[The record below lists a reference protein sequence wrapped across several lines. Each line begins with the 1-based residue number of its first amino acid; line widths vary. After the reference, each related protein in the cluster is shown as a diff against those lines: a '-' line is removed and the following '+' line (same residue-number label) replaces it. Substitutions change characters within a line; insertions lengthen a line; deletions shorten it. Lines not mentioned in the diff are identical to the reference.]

1 MIFVTLGSQ
10 KFPFNRL
17 LQAIDRL
24 IESGE
29 ITEPVF
35 AQTGWSDYKPAHFES
50 TPFLDREDMDA
61 WFAKSDVVITHG
73 GTGAIVG
80 ALKAGKKV
88 IAVPRL
94 AKYGEHVDDH
104 QKQITGQFLGL
115 GMILRCDDCDELGTL
130 IAQAKQQTFRPY
142 ESHTQAILDSLEEFL
157 QENFGKSGN

>member
-10 KFPFNRL
+10 KFQFNRL
-17 LQAIDRL
+17 LQAIDRQ

-35 AQTGWSDYKPAHFES
+35 AQIGWSDYKPVHYEWA
-50 TPFLDREDMDA
+50 PFLDREDMDA
-61 WFAKSDVVITHG
+61 WVAKADVVIAHG

-104 QKQITGQFLGL
+104 QEQVTGQFLGL
-115 GMILRCDDCDELGTL
+115 NMILRCEDCGELSQM
-130 IAQAKQQTFRPY
+130 IAQAKEQTFRPY
-142 ESHTQAILDSLEEFL
+142 VSHTQAVLDSLEEFL
-157 QENFGKSGN
+157 RENFGNQ